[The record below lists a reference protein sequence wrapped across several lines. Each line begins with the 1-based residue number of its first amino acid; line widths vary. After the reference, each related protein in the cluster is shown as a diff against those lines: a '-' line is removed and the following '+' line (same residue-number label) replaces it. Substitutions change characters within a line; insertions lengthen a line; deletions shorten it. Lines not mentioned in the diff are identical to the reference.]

1 MNYDENVFKA
11 KANIKARRI
20 WLVFSLLLTANYG
33 ADMSNGLYPSKQYLY
48 FVLLCWIPFFI
59 GELFLKI
66 KGKTTDIYRYI
77 LVLGYGIF
85 YTYLLCTT
93 ASPIAFTYILPVTS
107 LLIIFKENIVKY
119 IYLYKTFDTMR
130 TIFYAAPYELM
141 IIGSNTNKS
150 MSSYLANLNI
160 LENITAILTPIFS
173 GFVIEKFSYNALFS
187 LLAIETI
194 LIIIISFKIKDFTI
208 QDNKMNLK
216 EYWEKS
222 KDKKHLKDIYKCMFF
237 RRISSQGAMTELLPI
252 VLFLRLGT
260 EFSFGGYNT
269 MFALISIVSLQILK
283 IINKKNIKKK
293 FYPYMAIVIFIS
305 ALMVV
310 FDTSF
315 VTLLIYYIFMNSF
328 GTIIESESCS
338 AVYAAIK
345 VDNLEK
351 YRKEH
356 IMTFNIYML
365 VGQLISYSLVFVL
378 YNYFYNVNILS
389 ITIAIL
395 MFFLIIA
402 TIYLRKTENYIYN
415 SYNKYC

>member
-1 MNYDENVFKA
+1 MEQENRRYIATIAFLRKFMSVFISLFFNIYILKIVNNDMNFILKYTVYSVVLGVILEYIVLKIINSKNASFIYRLSFILSVLNVF
-11 KANIKARRI
+11 
-20 WLVFSLLLTANYG
+20 
-33 ADMSNGLYPSKQYLY
+33 
-48 FVLLCWIPFFI
+48 
-59 GELFLKI
+59 
-66 KGKTTDIYRYI
+66 
-77 LVLGYGIF
+77 
-85 YTYLLCTT
+85 
-93 ASPIAFTYILPVTS
+93 

-216 EYWEKS
+216 EYWKKS

-402 TIYLRKTENYIYN
+402 TIYLRKTENFLYN
-415 SYNKYC
+415 RK